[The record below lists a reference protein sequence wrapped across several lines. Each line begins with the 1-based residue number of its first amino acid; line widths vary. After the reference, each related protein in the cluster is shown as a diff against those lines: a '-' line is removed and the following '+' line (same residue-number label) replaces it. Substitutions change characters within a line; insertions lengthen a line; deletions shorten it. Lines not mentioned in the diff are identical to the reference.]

1 MKELLLL
8 LVNNPHTKN
17 NKKRVRRRI
26 GFLSAKTN
34 SKPKNNKVSLI
45 MMSWLKHLNNM
56 WDKISKMMTS

>member
-26 GFLSAKTN
+26 GFLLAKIN
-34 SKPKNNKVSLI
+34 SKPKNNKASLI
-45 MMSWLKHLNNM
+45 MMS
-56 WDKISKMMTS
+56 